1 MTNCPTNW
9 GMAPLDT
16 LKFME
21 ENTLKQFPVGVL
33 RDRKGEEQE

>member
-9 GMAPLDT
+9 GLAPLDT

-21 ENTLKQFPVGVL
+21 ENTIPNFPLGVF
-33 RDRKGEEQE
+33 RDVEKGV